1 LTLVSELPGPFL
13 EFLLSADDRRAASL
27 SICGFM
33 REAEFLQ
40 AGRFFAK
47 KPSVHLMLRYRLDR
61 CWVALFSE
69 GSAIVISSFLEPSFG
84 P

>member
-1 LTLVSELPGPFL
+1 MASRSKMLTKETEPEDPAQ
-13 EFLLSADDRRAASL
+13 ELLSQR
-27 SICGFM
+27 
-33 REAEFLQ
+33 LQ

-61 CWVALFSE
+61 CWVALFFRR
-69 GSAIVISSFLEPSFG
+69 ISHCCILFFEPSFG